1 MTGPATETV
10 RCGPYELVA
19 QRPGSLTV
27 RADQTV
33 ELFAEDP
40 YLVRLREG
48 ADRDVLRGALS
59 VPAGG
64 SEGILQ
70 FGNFIGVAELGARP
84 LLVRSR
90 RLGPGA
96 VDQMLDQV
104 CSWLSSLPFG
114 VEAPARIAY
123 VRSRELGPEVLYH
136 AFAVLR
142 DAMKG
147 LGPHSLAEAL
157 ERILSRP
164 YESLRADFPR
174 QMPIGA
180 ASRIE
185 AETLN
190 SIPTMP
196 ELLAPVSPGSTLAQT
211 PLAQRL
217 GGRLPVAIKVRPYLH
232 STDNPENRFVC
243 GVIDVMIDLLQ
254 RFERLVRTE
263 SRPSAA
269 LNAREAR
276 GTTDYLRRCRRHRA
290 LNHLRPLHEMP
301 LHSTVLRSRPGYR
314 ELLRLHADLLGRS
327 RAEPDDA
334 QRLLESRDAAAIYE
348 YWCYIQIVDELE
360 ALLGPP
366 LSRDRFKAS
375 PLQAGLNWGYRVRW
389 RQMEALYN
397 ASFSRPSSGSPQPG
411 LDSYSLRLRPDIALR
426 GPGRRL
432 NLFDAKLKRRF
443 ARALEG
449 NRATAGP
456 EESFRPEDL
465 HKMHAYRDALGAKS
479 VWVLYP
485 GSDPEPKEFPA
496 PREAGEAAPVGFQGV
511 GAIGL
516 KPGAGHDGGLHDLL
530 RELTRDLRSEH

>member
-1 MTGPATETV
+1 MTDLVTETV

-19 QRPGSLTV
+19 QRRRSLTV
-27 RADQTV
+27 HADETV

-40 YLVRLREG
+40 YLVRLQEG
-48 ADRDVLRGALS
+48 ADRSALRGALS
-59 VPAGG
+59 IPAGG
-64 SEGILQ
+64 SEGILR
-70 FGNFIGVAELGARP
+70 FGNFIGIAELGARP

-90 RLGPGA
+90 RLEAGA

-114 VEAPARIAY
+114 VETPVRFAY
-123 VRSRELGPEVLYH
+123 SRNRDPGPEILYH

-147 LGPHSLAEAL
+147 LGPNSLAEAL

-164 YESLRADFPR
+164 HESLRADVPR

-180 ASRIE
+180 ADRIE

-190 SIPTMP
+190 SIPTTP
-196 ELLAPVSPGSTLAQT
+196 ELLERVSPGSTLART

-217 GGRLPVAIKVRPYLH
+217 RGRMPVAIKVRPFLH

-276 GTTDYLRRCRRHRA
+276 GITDYLRRCRRHRA
-290 LNHLRPLHEMP
+290 LNHLWPLYEMP

-314 ELLRLHADLLGRS
+314 ELLRLHADLLARS
-327 RAEPDDA
+327 RAEPHDA

-348 YWCYIQIVDELE
+348 YWCYIQIVNGLE

-366 LSRDRFKAS
+366 LSRDRFEAS
-375 PLQAGLNWGYRVRW
+375 PLRAELNWGYGVNW
-389 RQMEALYN
+389 GEFQALYN
-397 ASFSRPSSGSPQPG
+397 ASFSRPSSGRPRPG

-426 GPGRRL
+426 GPGKRL

-443 ARALEG
+443 AQAMEEG
-449 NRATAGP
+449 
-456 EESFRPEDL
+456 EETTGEGERFKPEDL
-465 HKMHAYRDALGAKS
+465 HKMHAYRDALGAES

-485 GSDPEPKEFPA
+485 GANPNRKEFPA
-496 PREAGEAAPVGFQGV
+496 PSMIGEANLGRFQGV

-516 KPGAGHDGGLHDLL
+516 KPAAGHDGGLHELL
-530 RELTRDLRSEH
+530 DNLTRDLRSER